1 MFRVRLFTSIVLIYV
16 LIFLLSAPLF
26 TNAAA
31 STNRLRKPATTSQS
45 QPVAHK
51 SGEIL
56 VKFVGGISQAD
67 RLVLMASH
75 GLGPKKQLR
84 GNSGTEKLE
93 VLNGQ
98 NPAEVALQLRAAPQ
112 VEFAE
117 PNFNTGNYGSYSDV
131 VNERANNQ
139 YVFRGIQDGWQR
151 LNQLGNN
158 GSEYCER
165 ARYIMDALN
174 YIFDQGH
181 GPAPGLRF
189 WRGVGQPGLPG
200 GRRAFRQGDIRA
212 ANTDFMSLNPDLREY
227 DRLPY
232 WTVNGWRV
240 PRRR

>member
-1 MFRVRLFTSIVLIYV
+1 
-16 LIFLLSAPLF
+16 
-26 TNAAA
+26 
-31 STNRLRKPATTSQS
+31 
-45 QPVAHK
+45 
-51 SGEIL
+51 
-56 VKFVGGISQAD
+56 
-67 RLVLMASH
+67 MASH